1 MRPSESRNRTHRS
14 GSSRRSRS
22 STSTAANA
30 QRLAKLL
37 QDAVERVE
45 YACFVCEARPVSA
58 GNTST
63 LRVLFANPASKP
75 VTGLD
80 PSEVLTK
87 DLFSLLAPKRSAPLH
102 DRLDDTVRSG
112 KPATIGAI
120 RRKVGR
126 GTREFELAAV
136 PLGEAGNHTTHW
148 AFVLRDV
155 TAQRQRERRRGRRV
169 DELEKIVAGQAAKLK
184 TSHEDLQRSERMATL
199 GTLVAGLGHD
209 LNNLLLPIRG
219 HLKALESSAL
229 DDSARMHVQLVG
241 QAVDYLQQL
250 NDNLRLSALDPEGPS
265 DACGVTDIG
274 AWWDRLRGMLVRAIT
289 VPVRLRVDLPSDLPA
304 VGVAPHR
311 LTQAVLNLLINAS
324 EAITGAGTVRLW
336 AENSDGQQYVRIGV
350 TDNGRG
356 MTSEVQHRAFDPFF
370 TTKQRR
376 RATGLG
382 LSLVHGIV
390 HSAGGTVEIDSA
402 PRRGTTIVLNL
413 PVAPTDAVTRET
425 AGRDQTA
432 SAAVSLRDRRIAA
445 CFKALLASAGFAV
458 RPAPT
463 RGPVRVDLWVTEP
476 GPGSLRAARRLRAAD
491 PNCRIVVFGRASD
504 EWLALGALTVER
516 EGGLSTMREALAH
529 AISAKQKDQ

>member
-1 MRPSESRNRTHRS
+1 MAHHDRGGAIAEEYRAVRTSLLAQNPDERFCYLI
-14 GSSRRSRS
+14 
-22 STSTAANA
+22 TSANAAEGKTITAANLAVVMAERIDRRTILVDCDLRKHMLANYLDASNTPGMVDMLRA
-30 QRLAKLL
+30 QATLKQSVQPTLYPNLFFLPAGEI
-37 QDAVERVE
+37 VEDEVAE
-45 YACFVCEARPVSA
+45 LIGRP
-58 GNTST
+58 
-63 LRVLFANPASKP
+63 
-75 VTGLD
+75 
-80 PSEVLTK
+80 
-87 DLFSLLAPKRSAPLH
+87 
-102 DRLDDTVRSG
+102 
-112 KPATIGAI
+112 
-120 RRKVGR
+120 
-126 GTREFELAAV
+126 
-136 PLGEAGNHTTHW
+136 
-148 AFVLRDV
+148 
-155 TAQRQRERRRGRRV
+155 
-169 DELEKIVAGQAAKLK
+169 ELEEIVASQAAELK
-184 TSHEDLQRSERMATL
+184 TSQEELQRSERMATL
-199 GTLVAGLGHD
+199 GTLVSGLGHD

-219 HLKALESSAL
+219 HLQALESSAL
-229 DDSARMHVQLVG
+229 DDSTRMHVQAVG

-265 DACGVTDIG
+265 DARGVTDIG
-274 AWWDRLRGMLVRAIT
+274 TWWDRLRGMLARAIT
-289 VPVRLRVDLPSDLPA
+289 APVRLRVDLPSDLPA

-336 AENSDGQQYVRIGV
+336 AENSDGRQYVRIGV

-356 MTSEVQHRAFDPFF
+356 MTGEVQHRAFDPFF

-425 AGRDQTA
+425 AGRDEPA

-458 RPAPT
+458 QPAPT
-463 RGPVRVDLWVTEP
+463 RGLVRVDLWVTEP
-476 GPGSLRAARRLRAAD
+476 SPSSLRAARKLRAAD

-504 EWLALGALTVER
+504 DWLALGALTVER

-529 AISAKQKDQ
+529 AISAKRKEQ

>member
-1 MRPSESRNRTHRS
+1 MRPSESRNRTDPS

-22 STSTAANA
+22 PTSTAANA
-30 QRLAKLL
+30 QGLAGLL

-45 YACFVCEARPVSA
+45 YALFVCEARPLA
-58 GNTST
+58 LGKTPT
-63 LRVLFANPASKP
+63 LRLLFANPASKP

-80 PSEVLTK
+80 PSELLTK
-87 DLFSLLAPKRSAPLH
+87 DLFSLLAPERGAPLR

-112 KPATIGAI
+112 EPATIGSI

-126 GTREFELAAV
+126 ATREFELAAV

-155 TAQRQRERRRGRRV
+155 TAQQQGERRRGRRV
-169 DELEKIVAGQAAKLK
+169 NELEEIVAGQAAELK
-184 TSHEDLQRSERMATL
+184 TSQEELQRSERMATL

-219 HLKALESSAL
+219 HLQALESSAL
-229 DDSARMHVQLVG
+229 DDSARMHVHAVG

-250 NDNLRLSALDPEGPS
+250 NDNLRLSALDPEGPR
-265 DACGVTDIG
+265 DARGVTAIG
-274 AWWDRLRGMLVRAIT
+274 AWWDRLRGMLARAIT
-289 VPVRLRVDLPSDLPA
+289 APVRLRVDLPCDLPA

-324 EAITGAGTVRLW
+324 EAIVGAGMVRLW
-336 AENSDGQQYVRIGV
+336 AETSDDQLYVRIGV

-356 MTSEVQHRAFDPFF
+356 MTSEVQQRAFDPVF

-413 PVAPTDAVTRET
+413 PVAPSGAVKRET
-425 AGRDQTA
+425 PGRDEPA
-432 SAAVSLRDRRIAA
+432 SAAVSLRDRRVAA
-445 CFKALLASAGFAV
+445 CFKALLASAGFTV
-458 RPAPT
+458 QPAPT
-463 RGPVRVDLWVTEP
+463 RGPIRVDLWVTEP
-476 GPGSLRAARRLRAAD
+476 SPSSLRAARKLRAAD
-491 PNCRIVVFGRASD
+491 PDCRIVVFDRASD
-504 EWLALGALTVER
+504 EWLTLGALTVER

-529 AISAKQKDQ
+529 AISAKRKDR

>member
-14 GSSRRSRS
+14 GSSRRPCS
-22 STSTAANA
+22 STSTAADA
-30 QRLAKLL
+30 RGLARLL

-45 YACFVCEARPVSA
+45 YALFLCEAQALAHGKTPR
-58 GNTST
+58 

-80 PSEVLTK
+80 PSKVLTK
-87 DLFSLLAPKRSAPLH
+87 DLFSLLAPKQSASL
-102 DRLDDTVRSG
+102 RGQLDAAVRSG

-126 GTREFELAAV
+126 DTREFELASV
-136 PLGEAGNHTTHW
+136 PLGEAGNHTMHW
-148 AFVLRDV
+148 AFALRDV
-155 TAQRQRERRRGRRV
+155 TAQQQRERHRGRRV
-169 DELEKIVAGQAAKLK
+169 DELEEIVAGQAAELK
-184 TSHEDLQRSERMATL
+184 TSQEELQRSERMAAL

-219 HLKALESSAL
+219 HLQALESSAL
-229 DDSARMHVQLVG
+229 DDSTRMHVQAVG

-274 AWWDRLRGMLVRAIT
+274 VWWDRLRGMLARAIT
-289 VPVRLRVDLPSDLPA
+289 APVRLRVDLPSDLPA

-324 EAITGAGTVRLW
+324 EAITSAGTVRLW
-336 AENSDGQQYVRIGV
+336 AETSDNQQYVRIGV

-370 TTKQRR
+370 TTKQRQ

-390 HSAGGTVEIDSA
+390 RSAGGTVEIDSA

-413 PVAPTDAVTRET
+413 PVAPSDAVTRET
-425 AGRDQTA
+425 ARRAEPA

-458 RPAPT
+458 QPAPT

-476 GPGSLRAARRLRAAD
+476 SPSSLRAARKLRAAD
-491 PNCRIVVFGRASD
+491 PNCRIVVFGHASA
-504 EWLALGALTVER
+504 EWLALGAQTVER

-529 AISAKQKDQ
+529 AISAKQAGQ